1 MTNKDWVGNSNSVFK
16 SLSASNHT
24 DTEREQHDYYATDT
38 IAIDKLL
45 MGGAKLA
52 PNLWECACGN
62 GCLSKKLEEY
72 GYNVK
77 STDLVDRG
85 YGQGGV
91 DFLEVED
98 KFDGDIITN
107 PPYKYAQDFI
117 EKGLELIPNGNKV
130 YMFLKLQF
138 LEGKK
143 RRALFNKHELKTV
156 YVSSERILC
165 AKNADFDAMRRNGG
179 SAVAYAWYEFEKG
192 YNGYPTIRWI

>member
-1 MTNKDWVGNSNSVFK
+1 MNNKDWVGNSNSVFK

-24 DTEREQHDYYATDT
+24 NTEREENDFYATDS

-45 MGGAKLA
+45 MGAKLA

-107 PPYKYAQDFI
+107 PPYKYAQDFV

-143 RRALFNKHELKTV
+143 RRALFDKHELKTV

-192 YNGYPTIRWI
+192 YNGYPTIKWI